1 MVGRHPAPGAS
12 SAHAHLRG
20 RSGLTGFTA
29 ASLAYAPN
37 GPVFTDTPSVCSRS
51 RWTWGVAIGSATVGA
66 PGAGRA
72 LRGQRLSRWRLTT
85 SCHLRP
91 WLRLFN
97 PPLVD
102 SANSLQS
109 RRAHHAACGAER
121 QCDWSE
127 TESVVALIACERPE
141 TLFVG
146 ATRTVKSGQ

>member
-12 SAHAHLRG
+12 SAHARLRG
-20 RSGLTGFTA
+20 RAGLTTA
-29 ASLAYAPN
+29 ASLRAQRTRVGRYAVGMLAPTLEV
-37 GPVFTDTPSVCSRS
+37 GCCERQRD
-51 RWTWGVAIGSATVGA
+51 RWSPLVLGEPFGANDCRVGGS
-66 PGAGRA
+66 
-72 LRGQRLSRWRLTT
+72 LQ
-85 SCHLRP
+85 CHWRP

-109 RRAHHAACGAER
+109 RRAHHAGCGAER

-127 TESVVALIACERPE
+127 TESVVALVACERPE